1 MRPTLDAVTRD
12 AREVGGAWQSY
23 QRHDQPPVPADL
35 APWVERFWAVT
46 WDYTEPYRQLV
57 VPTPNVH
64 LTFRAGR
71 ATVTGVATTHQHRT
85 LEGRGSV
92 LGVAF
97 RPGWF
102 RPLLGRAVSTLTDTT
117 ADAADVLRRDVP
129 DVTDHAALAA
139 FLRSILPPPDPRS
152 ALAAD
157 AVAVVATT
165 PGLATVRDLAAHLS
179 LSTRHVQ
186 RLFAEHVGA
195 APKWVIRLH
204 RLREVT
210 ERLDAGADV
219 RWAALADE
227 LGYADQ
233 AHLTREWRAFSG
245 LVPTRWL
252 AAEFGFV
259 QDTQAVTTALSA
271 S

>member
-1 MRPTLDAVTRD
+1 MTRD
-12 AREVGGAWQSY
+12 AREVGGAWRTH
-23 QRHDQPPVPADL
+23 QRHELPPVPADL
-35 APWVERFWAVT
+35 APWVERFWSVT
-46 WDYTEPYRQLV
+46 WDYAEPYRQLV

-64 LTFRAGR
+64 LTFRDGR
-71 ATVTGVATTHQHRT
+71 ATVTGVPTTHQHRV

-117 ADAADVLRRDVP
+117 VDAADVLRCDVP
-129 DVTDHAALAA
+129 DVTDPAALAEL
-139 FLRSILPPPDPRS
+139 LRSVLPPPDPRS

-157 AVAVVATT
+157 AVAAVATD
-165 PGLATVRDLAAHLS
+165 PGLVTVRDLAAHLS
-179 LSTRHVQ
+179 LSTRHLQ

-195 APKWVIRLH
+195 GPKWVIRLH

-210 ERLDAGADV
+210 VRLDAGAEV
-219 RWAALADE
+219 RWAALAGE

-233 AHLTREWRAFSG
+233 AHLTRDFRAMFGES
-245 LVPTRWL
+245 PTRY
-252 AAEFGFV
+252 A
-259 QDTQAVTTALSA
+259 QRY
-271 S
+271 

>member
-1 MRPTLDAVTRD
+1 MRPTLDGVTRD
-12 AREVGGAWQSY
+12 AREVNGAWRTH
-23 QRHDQPPVPADL
+23 QRHEQPPVPADL
-35 APWVERFWAVT
+35 MPWIERFWSVT
-46 WDYTEPYRQLV
+46 WDYAEPYRQLV
-57 VPTPNVH
+57 VPTPHVH
-64 LTFRAGR
+64 LTFRGGR
-71 ATVTGVATTHQHRT
+71 ATVTGVATSHQHRT
-85 LEGRGSV
+85 LEGHGSV

-117 ADAADVLRRDVP
+117 ADATEVLRRDVP
-129 DVTDHAALAA
+129 ELADADALTE

-157 AVAVVATT
+157 AVAAVATT
-165 PGLATVRDLAAHLS
+165 RDLTTVRDLAAHLA

-186 RLFAEHVGA
+186 RLFADHVGA
-195 APKWVIRLH
+195 GPKWVIRLH

-210 ERLDAGADV
+210 ERLDAGAEV

-233 AHLTREWRAFSG
+233 AHLTRDFRAMFGES
-245 LVPTRWL
+245 PTRY
-252 AAEFGFV
+252 A
-259 QDTQAVTTALSA
+259 QRY
-271 S
+271 